1 VAAELFVD
9 TSAWYPV
16 ADPRHPDH
24 SSLAQELTDRV
35 RSGVRVVTTNL
46 VVAET
51 HAILLRRVGR
61 EGALRFLGEVLR
73 DPLLVETST
82 PEMERRAVEE
92 WLAPY
97 SGQDFSLV
105 DAVSFVVMKDRGTT
119 KALTLGHHFAAAGF
133 TMVPYPRD

>member
-119 KALTLGHHFAAAGF
+119 EALTLGHHFAAAGF